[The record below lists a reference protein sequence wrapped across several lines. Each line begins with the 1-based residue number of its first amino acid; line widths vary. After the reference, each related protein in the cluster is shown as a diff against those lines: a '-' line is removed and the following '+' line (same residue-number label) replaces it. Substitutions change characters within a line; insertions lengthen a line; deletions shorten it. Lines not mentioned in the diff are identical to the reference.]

1 VASKEL
7 NSAAAII
14 RPPGHHAE
22 PDEAM
27 GFCLFNNVAIAASY
41 LLNENVNNATSTIN
55 SVFIKSFVLLIGYLF
70 TTLFMVLPCE

>member
-7 NSAAAII
+7 NAAAAII
-14 RPPGHHAE
+14 RPPGHHAQ

>member
-41 LLNENVNNATSTIN
+41 LLNENVSNATATLN
-55 SVFIKSFVLLIGYLF
+55 FVFIKSFEPLVGLLFII
-70 TTLFMVLPCE
+70 LFMVLPCE